1 MGPKQQKTKGQAVV
15 STAVVPVAQGNPPP
29 PPPPPVAAGPPA
41 AALPAATTKV
51 KIYID
56 ADTKPDDRYKIT
68 SEYTLRRLEEIFL
81 NRNPGTR
88 VYGMYPGRWDKDIK
102 DGKIDHLATPKDGG
116 IEREIGTYDNVL
128 ILSDLDKLN
137 DSVMTLYNLF
147 RNDQTL
153 RENIGSKPDL
163 SPPIPLSYIESTDKY
178 PDYAEEQLYIG
189 WVSAFNNVLQEH
201 KFTYHDGNTVSMLNK
216 SNGNIATD
224 ATNVNTLI
232 LVPRDYNF
240 ATACTSLKYKL
251 VELYPNGYGNNM
263 NSNLKDCLGGIFK
276 FKSGQYSALTRFY
289 RSCIYIYT
297 YIAAN
302 GSVQCFCGIEELRKF
317 LDGMDIQLMYFI
329 LNDKASSYKSV
340 AQERFI
346 KSNGEMPFFQQPIDN
361 LGNQQKPLP
370 PYEIEMKKEKIND
383 TEKNG
388 LTKDIIDEL
397 NEHAKKS
404 VNTFE
409 KIPKITDHSL
419 YEKVDYALK
428 KMFDLGEL
436 HKINE
441 VCANSSTCLD
451 QLVALLNGYLADPYT
466 DKELDQLLAKKIEE
480 LDTIIAASNA
490 SRNKFSDDEFESID
504 NITGDTTMDPDDKLE
519 ILKEYLSKI
528 ANPITRE
535 KVRILKR
542 YNPDI
547 ISDLTSIDKAD
558 ETLNTYLTHNNQLI
572 AQEIAD
578 IKLKYSDIAFT
589 KYWKYISVYGSKPD
603 SLSDLINLKLH
614 FSWLIDPTALDTDAD
629 TLDKA
634 INKINTT
641 LKTITKGGGNLTRK
655 NKKEHQ
661 SNKSLKFRYPVST
674 RLKNI

>member
-1 MGPKQQKTKGQAVV
+1 MGPKKGKGKG
-15 STAVVPVAQGNPPP
+15 SPGSPGSPVA
-29 PPPPPVAAGPPA
+29 PVAA
-41 AALPAATTKV
+41 LVPAATPKDI
-51 KIYID
+51 KIYINASTD
-56 ADTKPDDRYKIT
+56 SDDTYKIT

-81 NRNPGTR
+81 NRNPGKR
-88 VYGMYPGRWDKDIK
+88 VYGMYPGRRDNDIK
-102 DGKIDHLATPKDGG
+102 DGKIITLGTPRDGG
-116 IEREIGTYDNVL
+116 IDTKIGSNDTVL
-128 ILSDLDKLN
+128 ILSDLDALN
-137 DSVMTLYNLF
+137 NSVITMYNLY

-163 SPPIPLSYIESTDKY
+163 SPPIPLSYIESSDKY

-201 KFTYHDGNTVSMLNK
+201 KFTYHDGTDVNMLNK
-216 SNGNIATD
+216 SSGIIVTD
-224 ATNVNTLI
+224 PTDVNTVI
-232 LVPRDYNF
+232 LVPRNYDVP
-240 ATACTSLKYKL
+240 TACTTLNYKL
-251 VELYPNGYGNNM
+251 VELYPNGYRTEM

-302 GSVQCFCGIEELRKF
+302 GSVQCFCGIEELRTF

-329 LNDKASSYKSV
+329 LNDDKKPSYKSV

-346 KSNGEMPFFQQPIDN
+346 KSKGMPFFRQKIDN

-370 PYEIEMKKEKIND
+370 PYDNATKKEKIND
-383 TEKNG
+383 AEKTS
-388 LTKDIIDEL
+388 LTTKIIDEL

-409 KIPKITDHSL
+409 KINNGITADQSL
-419 YEKVDYALK
+419 YEKVEYALN

-441 VCANSSTCLD
+441 VCAANSSTCLD
-451 QLVALLNGYLADPYT
+451 PLVKLLNGYLADPYSEE
-466 DKELDQLLAKKIEE
+466 ELDKLLAKKIEE
-480 LDTIIAASNA
+480 LNTIIAGSKV
-490 SRNKFSDDEFESID
+490 SRNKFGNDEFESID
-504 NITGDTTMDPDDKLE
+504 NITGDITMDPGDKLK
-519 ILKEYLSKI
+519 ILKEDLSKI

-558 ETLNTYLTHNNQLI
+558 DTLNTYLTHNNQLI
-572 AQEIAD
+572 AAQEIAD
-578 IKLKYSDIAFT
+578 IKFQYPNIDTFK
-589 KYWKYISVYGSKPD
+589 KYWKYISVYGSKPV
-603 SLSDLINLKLH
+603 SLTDTINLKLH

-629 TLDKA
+629 TLDEA
-634 INKINTT
+634 IGKINTT

-674 RLKNI
+674 RLKTI